1 MTDDQQWQAPGSAV
15 PPPPPKAV
23 PPSVAQAAP
32 PSAPDFPGP
41 AGGGWVPPPK
51 PGLIPLRPMTLGTI
65 LGAAFQTLRR
75 SPAILA
81 PALMLSLAVA
91 LIQSLGSAGF
101 LTQYF
106 GAVSDLGNT
115 SVSGSSSGSIATS
128 LTSSFLGILF
138 TSLASGVLTLF
149 ITAIVQGLVTVQV
162 ASSTLGNRLRLGAI
176 WRQMRGRRGAVLGWA
191 ALTGLVSLLAIAIVA
206 GLLVLIGLTG
216 SAGIV
221 VAVLLGL
228 LLGSGMLILFV
239 WLWVKL
245 GFVPAAIVLERTSIR
260 SSMSRSWRLTRGAF
274 WRIFGTRLLVA
285 AMLYVATQII
295 ATPVALIFS
304 LAGAVL
310 QPNGATTAA
319 ASSSLVLS
327 VIITQAVTAVITSV
341 GLVVATATSA
351 LLYLDQRMRLEGL
364 DLDLARFSERRQAGE
379 RGLPDPFLRA
389 DSAASLP
396 SSSAPSGA
404 V

>member
-23 PPSVAQAAP
+23 PPSVAQGAP
-32 PSAPDFPGP
+32 PSAPDFPGL

-81 PALMLSLAVA
+81 PALLLSLAVA

-106 GAVSDLGNT
+106 GAVSDLGN
-115 SVSGSSSGSIATS
+115 SSISGSSSGSIPTS

-176 WRQMRGRRGAVLGWA
+176 WRRMRGRRGAVLGWA
-191 ALTGLVSLLAIAIVA
+191 ALTGLVSLLAIAIV
-206 GLLVLIGLTG
+206 GGILVLIGLTG

-221 VAVLLGL
+221 VAVLLSL
-228 LLGSGMLILFV
+228 LLGSGMFILFV

-245 GFVPAAIVLERTSIR
+245 GFVPAAIVLERASIR

-295 ATPVALIFS
+295 ATPVTLIFS
-304 LAGAVL
+304 LAGTAL

-327 VIITQAVTAVITSV
+327 VIITQAVTAVIASV

-364 DLDLARFSERRQAGE
+364 DLDLARFTERRQAGE
-379 RGLPDPFLRA
+379 HGLPDPFLRA
-389 DSAASLP
+389 DSAASVP
-396 SSSAPSGA
+396 SSPAASGA